1 MYLTQKNQIRGL
13 SKQEFVA
20 LQTLC
25 RLSKNMYN
33 VGLYS
38 VRQFYFAE
46 HQYLAYEGNYHACK
60 ENENYKLLNTDIAQQ
75 TLKVVDRSF
84 KSFFELVKKALKGN
98 YSFQQIKLPHYLRK
112 DGYFPLII
120 PRIKVKDGYFQIP
133 MSRQFKKEYGS
144 IKIPYP
150 ERLEGKKLKEVRILP
165 KYNARWFEVE
175 FVVEQK
181 AEPVETEPNNAMA
194 IDLGLN
200 NLATCVSTTG
210 ASFIVDGKQLKSIN
224 QWYNKVNSKLQSQKD
239 KQGIKQFTRKQ
250 AKLYQCRNDRVR
262 DYLNKAARLI
272 INNCIKDKI
281 STLIV
286 GVNPGW
292 KQNINIGS
300 RNNQNFV
307 QIPHW
312 QLRAKLASLCERYG
326 LKYVEQEESYTSKA
340 SALDGDDLPTYNPDN
355 PQTYTFS
362 GSRVKRGLYRAANGN
377 LINADCN
384 GACNIG
390 RKSKHN
396 GFTGVSSGAL
406 AAPLRYQIS

>member
-1 MYLTQKNQIRGL
+1 
-13 SKQEFVA
+13 
-20 LQTLC
+20 
-25 RLSKNMYN
+25 
-33 VGLYS
+33 
-38 VRQFYFAE
+38 
-46 HQYLAYEGNYHACK
+46 
-60 ENENYKLLNTDIAQQ
+60 
-75 TLKVVDRSF
+75 
-84 KSFFELVKKALKGN
+84 
-98 YSFQQIKLPHYLRK
+98 
-112 DGYFPLII
+112 
-120 PRIKVKDGYFQIP
+120 
-133 MSRQFKKEYGS
+133 MSRQFKKDYGS
-144 IKIPYP
+144 IKIPFP
-150 ERLEGKKLKEVRILP
+150 ERLQGKKLKEVRILP

-181 AEPVETEPNNAMA
+181 PEPVEMEPGNAMA
-194 IDLGLN
+194 IDLGLD

-210 ASFIVDGKQLKSIN
+210 ASFIVDGKRLKSIN
-224 QWYNKVNSKLQSQKD
+224 QWYNKLNSKLQSQKD
-239 KQGIKQFTRKQ
+239 KQGIKQFTRRQ
-250 AKLYQCRNDRVR
+250 AKLYQCRNDKVR

-272 INNCIKDKI
+272 INNCIKNKI

-292 KQNINIGS
+292 KQKINIGS

-312 QLRAKLASLCERYG
+312 QLRTKLAALCERYG

-340 SALDGDDLPTYNPDN
+340 SALDGDILPTYNPDN

-362 GSRVKRGLYRAANGN
+362 GSRIKRGLYRSAAGN
-377 LINADCN
+377 MINADCN

-396 GFTGVSSGAL
+396 GFAGVSSGAL